1 MHPIYTQVCERAL
14 LYDVLGI
21 ATVATVAIVA
31 TVTIVARYPVCLY
44 LDAKTRTYV
53 EEFSTSNFV
62 AISEVRSMTHTD

>member
-1 MHPIYTQVCERAL
+1 MHPMYTKVCERAL

-21 ATVATVAIVA
+21 ATVATVA
-31 TVTIVARYPVCLY
+31 IVARYPVCLY